1 MTEEIDVLLRIN
13 GKIFEGK
20 LHPQAVGKQTEKP
33 NANPPAIPEI
43 YAALLTIKD
52 EGAAWVLRPKE
63 FLRPEDF
70 AEILNIVKG
79 KNGHYVSAG
88 KFSHFSIP
96 K

>member
-1 MTEEIDVLLRIN
+1 MSEEIEVLLRIN
-13 GKIFEGK
+13 GRIFEGK
-20 LHPQAVGKQTEKP
+20 LHPQTVGHPAEMPTAK
-33 NANPPAIPEI
+33 APAIPEI

-52 EGAAWVLRPKE
+52 EGDAWVLRPKE